1 MVDRKEN
8 DKFDLRVKGLRC
20 MFYHY
25 QVVEFRFNT
34 ILSPVE
40 GTGFIL
46 LVLWK
51 LTLYTLTL
59 ECIFSILHS
68 THMLW
73 QC

>member
-1 MVDRKEN
+1 
-8 DKFDLRVKGLRC
+8 

-25 QVVEFRFNT
+25 QGLEFRFNT
-34 ILSPVE
+34 ILSHVE
-40 GTGFIL
+40 GTGFIV

-59 ECIFSILHS
+59 ESIFSLLHS

-73 QC
+73 QCFHEFV